1 MSNKTNN
8 LKAYLRDLY
17 EGIVSKKPDA
27 SRNPQNFRSEIEA
40 IRTGGELYEVMDASE
55 LPEDAPDGS
64 LALVE
69 GEPIPEAYTVSS
81 VDELPSNAVDG
92 SMAIVESDPRITVR
106 KWITVPNTSED
117 KDYDMLFSVESD
129 VTTHGF
135 TSLMYL
141 VEGGELLYIDAVSGL
156 NPEYS
161 VYYDGEWVFPDA
173 QIIKVYY
180 CDEEAKNMLDSCTEL
195 IRNGTT
201 LYTHENGQWVYKCE
215 VV

>member
-55 LPEDAPDGS
+55 LPEDAPNGS

-69 GEPIPEAYTVSS
+69 GEPIPEAYIVSS

-106 KWITVPNTSED
+106 KWIKLPNVSED
-117 KDYDMLFSVESD
+117 TDYDITFSVD
-129 VTTHGF
+129 VETTHEF
-135 TSLMYL
+135 TSLMYF
-141 VEGGELLYIDAVSGL
+141 VEGPELLYIDAVSEF
-156 NPEYS
+156 NSEYS
-161 VYYDGEWVFPDA
+161 VYFGDDWDISDA
-173 QIIKVYY
+173 QVIKVYY

-195 IRNGTT
+195 IGYGRT
-201 LYTHENGQWVYKCE
+201 LYTHENGQWVYKGE